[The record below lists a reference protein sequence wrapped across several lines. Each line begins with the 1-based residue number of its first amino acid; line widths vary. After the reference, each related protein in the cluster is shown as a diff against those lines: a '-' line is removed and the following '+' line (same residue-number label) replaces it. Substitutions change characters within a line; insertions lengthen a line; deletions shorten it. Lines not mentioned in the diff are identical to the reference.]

1 MRDAAGRKKQTG
13 SHRAASVGAAYSS
26 AFPARQRCLAFF
38 LVILKRVAFER
49 I

>member
-13 SHRAASVGAAYSS
+13 SHGAASVGAAYSS

-38 LVILKRVAFER
+38 LAANSHLLRS
-49 I
+49 